1 MLIVIMTIVVYDDFT
16 FRHVLRDCMNLLV
29 RITLIS
35 LAVLFSAVCAAQSET
50 SHKNLKQSPPNVVLF
65 LSDDTNWF
73 DIEPYDRLYDYTP
86 HNAITPNLMKFAQQ
100 GMLFTSAFT
109 STALCSP
116 TRQQL
121 YTGLFPVRNGAYPQ
135 HSVADKGTKS
145 VVHYFSDLGYRV
157 ALAGKRHI
165 APASVY
171 PFEFVGEDIRGT
183 EGTTTFGLEGVEEFI
198 KRDKNQPFFLII
210 ASNNS
215 HGPWTRGDRSLYDAD
230 KLNIPPFLVDSP
242 EFRKSMVNYYAEIT
256 DLDTEFGLVDEVLI
270 RNKVQKNTITIFT
283 SEQGSGMPFA
293 KFTTYDAGLKTA
305 FMVRWPD
312 KIAAGSITNAMVQ
325 YVDVVP
331 TLIEAAQGKAPN
343 NIDGKSFLSIMQG
356 SQKEHRE
363 YTYGVHTT
371 RNLLAGN
378 DYPIRS
384 VRSKRYKL
392 ILNLMHE
399 SEFNNLTTLALK
411 KKQGT
416 LWEWQQ
422 LGQKGKRWAKERVN
436 LYLRRPAVEFYD
448 VINDPFE
455 TKNLAEQKKYQPII
469 EEHRNELARWMKQQ
483 GDLGIKTE
491 LDACQ
496 HAASFK
502 ACP

>member
-1 MLIVIMTIVVYDDFT
+1 MNWWINTTLVSVSLMLSI
-16 FRHVLRDCMNLLV
+16 
-29 RITLIS
+29 
-35 LAVLFSAVCAAQSET
+35 ACAAQAET
-50 SHKNLKQSPPNVVLF
+50 SDKKLKQSTPNVVLF

-86 HNAITPNLMKFAQQ
+86 HNAITPNLMKFAQE

-135 HSVADKGTKS
+135 HSVANKGTKS
-145 VVHYFSDLGYRV
+145 VVHYFEELGYRV

-165 APASVY
+165 EPESVY
-171 PFEFVGEDIRGT
+171 PFEFVGKDIRGT
-183 EGTTTFGLEGVEEFI
+183 EGTTTFGIEGVEEFI
-198 KRDKNQPFFLII
+198 KRDKDQPFFLII

-242 EFRKSMVNYYAEIT
+242 GFRKSLVNYYAEIT
-256 DLDTEFGLVDEVLI
+256 DLDTEFGLVDDVLE
-270 RNKVQKNTITIFT
+270 RNNLQTNTITIFT
-283 SEQGSGMPFA
+283 SEQGGGMPFA
-293 KFTTYDAGLKTA
+293 KYTTYDAGLKTA

-312 KIAAGSITNAMVQ
+312 KIKAGSVTNAMVQ

-331 TLIEAAQGKAPN
+331 TLIEAAQGNVPN
-343 NIDGKSFLSIMQG
+343 NIDGESFLSILKG
-356 SQKEHRE
+356 LKKEHRE
-363 YTYGVHTT
+363 YSYGVHTT
-371 RNLLAGN
+371 RNLHAGN

-399 SEFNNLTTLALK
+399 SEFNNLTTLAL
-411 KKQGT
+411 QEQRGP

-422 LGQKGKRWAKERVN
+422 LGEKGDQWAKTRVD
-436 LYLRRPAVEFYD
+436 YYVRRPAVEFYD

-455 TKNLAEQKKYQPII
+455 TENLADHKKYRPLIA
-469 EEHRNELARWMKQQ
+469 EHRAELARWMKQQ

>member
-1 MLIVIMTIVVYDDFT
+1 
-16 FRHVLRDCMNLLV
+16 MNWWISFV
-29 RITLIS
+29 LIS
-35 LAVLFSAVCAAQSET
+35 ISLLCSTFCAAQSET
-50 SHKNLKQSPPNVVLF
+50 NDKKVNQSAPNVVLF

-73 DIEPYDRLYDYTP
+73 DIEPYDRMYDYTP
-86 HNAITPNLMKFAQQ
+86 HNAITPNLMKLAEE
-100 GMLFTSAFT
+100 GMMFTSAFT

-135 HSVADKGTKS
+135 HSVAKKGTKS
-145 VVHYFSDLGYRV
+145 VVHYFKDLGYRV

-165 APASVY
+165 EPKSVY
-171 PFEFVGEDIRGT
+171 PFEFVGKDIRGT
-183 EGTTTFGLEGVEEFI
+183 EGSTTFGIEGVEEFI
-198 KRDKNQPFFLII
+198 KRDGSQPFFLII

-230 KLNIPPFLVDSP
+230 KLNVPPFLVDSP

-256 DLDTEFGLVDEVLI
+256 DLDTEFGLVDAVLK
-270 RNKVQKNTITIFT
+270 RNNQYSNTITIFT

-293 KFTTYDAGLKTA
+293 KYTTYDAGLKTA
-305 FMVRWPD
+305 FMMRWPD
-312 KIAAGSITNAMVQ
+312 KIKAGMVTDSMIQ

-331 TLIEAAQGKAPN
+331 TLIEAAGGKVPD
-343 NIDGKSFLSIMQG
+343 NIDGISFMQTLKGSKS
-356 SQKEHRE
+356 EHRE

-371 RNLLAGN
+371 RNVLEGN

-384 VRSKRYKL
+384 VRSKNYKL
-392 ILNLMHE
+392 ILNLMYE
-399 SEFNNLTTLALK
+399 SEFSNLTTAKLK
-411 KKQGT
+411 KEHGT
-416 LWEWQQ
+416 LWEWQS
-422 LGQKGKRWAKERVN
+422 LGKKGNMWAKERVDM
-436 LYLRRPAVEFYD
+436 YLRRPKMEFYD

-455 TKNLAEQKKYQPII
+455 TDNLAEKIEFQPVITK
-469 EEHRNELARWMKQQ
+469 HLVELNRWMKQQ

-502 ACP
+502 VCP

>member
-1 MLIVIMTIVVYDDFT
+1 
-16 FRHVLRDCMNLLV
+16 MNWW
-29 RITLIS
+29 ISNTLIS
-35 LAVLFSAVCAAQSET
+35 IPLLFSIVCAAQSEM
-50 SHKNLKQSPPNVVLF
+50 SDKKVYQSKPNVVLF

-73 DIEPYDRLYDYTP
+73 DIEPYDRMYDYTP
-86 HNAITPNLMKFAQQ
+86 HNAITPNLMKLAKQ

-135 HSVADKGTKS
+135 HSVANKGTKS
-145 VVHYFSDLGYRV
+145 VVHYFKDLGYRV

-165 APASVY
+165 APQSVY
-171 PFEFVGEDIRGT
+171 PFEFVGEDIRGI
-183 EGTTTFGLEGVEEFI
+183 EGTTTFGIEGVEAFI
-198 KRDKNQPFFLII
+198 KRDNSQPFFLII

-230 KLNIPPFLVDSP
+230 KLNVPSFLVDSP
-242 EFRKSMVNYYAEIT
+242 EFRKNLVNYYAEIT
-256 DLDTEFGLVDEVLI
+256 DLDKEFGLVDEVLK
-270 RNKVQKNTITIFT
+270 RNNEYSNTITIFT

-293 KFTTYDAGLKTA
+293 KYTTYDAGLKTA

-312 KIAAGSITNAMVQ
+312 KIEAGSVTDSMIQ

-331 TLIEAAQGKAPN
+331 TLIEAAKGKVPN
-343 NIDGKSFLSIMQG
+343 NIDGKSFISILKG
-356 SQKEHRE
+356 SKEEHRE

-371 RNLLAGN
+371 RNVLEGN

-384 VRSKRYKL
+384 VRSKNYKL
-392 ILNLMHE
+392 ILNLMYE
-399 SEFNNLTTLALK
+399 SEFSNLTTASLK
-411 KKQGT
+411 KEQGT

-422 LGQKGKRWAKERVN
+422 LGIKGEQWAKARVDF
-436 LYLRRPAVEFYD
+436 YLRRPAVEFYD

-455 TKNLAEQKKYQPII
+455 THNLASNKKYQPII
-469 EEHRNELARWMKQQ
+469 KKHMAELARWMKQQ

-502 ACP
+502 VCP

>member
-1 MLIVIMTIVVYDDFT
+1 MNFWIKTTIIS
-16 FRHVLRDCMNLLV
+16 VLLM
-29 RITLIS
+29 
-35 LAVLFSAVCAAQSET
+35 FSIACAAQTEKIKPS
-50 SHKNLKQSPPNVVLF
+50 SPNVVLF
-65 LSDDTNWF
+65 LTDDTNWF
-73 DIEPYDRLYDYTP
+73 DIEPYDRMYDYTP
-86 HNAITPNLMKFAQQ
+86 HNAITPNLMEFAQQ

-135 HSVADKGTKS
+135 HSVANKGTKS
-145 VVHYFSDLGYRV
+145 VVHYFKDLGYRV

-171 PFEFVGEDIRGT
+171 PFEFVGEDIRGD
-183 EGTTTFGLEGVEEFI
+183 EGKTTFGIEGVEEFI
-198 KRDKNQPFFLII
+198 KRDKTQPFFLII

-242 EFRKSMVNYYAEIT
+242 DFRKSMVNYYAEIT
-256 DLDTEFGLVDEVLI
+256 DLDSEFGLVDEVLK
-270 RNKVQKNTITIFT
+270 RNNEYSDTITIFT

-293 KFTTYDAGLKTA
+293 KYTTYDAGLKTA
-305 FMVRWPD
+305 FMMRWPE
-312 KIAAGSITNAMVQ
+312 KIKAGSVSNAMIQ

-331 TLIEAAQGKAPN
+331 TLIELAGGKVPS
-343 NIDGKSFLSIMQG
+343 NIDGQSFISVLQG
-356 SQKEHRE
+356 IKNEHRE
-363 YTYGVHTT
+363 YSYGIHTT
-371 RNLLAGN
+371 RNVLEGN

-399 SEFNNLTTLALK
+399 SEFSNLTTASLK
-411 KKQGT
+411 KEQGT
-416 LWEWQQ
+416 LWEWQD
-422 LGQKGKRWAKERVN
+422 LGKQGNQWAKSRVDS
-436 LYLRRPAVEFYD
+436 YLRRPEVEFYD
-448 VINDPFE
+448 VIDDPFE
-455 TKNLAEQKKYQPII
+455 THNLAN
-469 EEHRNELARWMKQQ
+469 EEKFKPLIAEHMIELASWMKQQ